1 MTPLSPTLRKAAVL
15 ISALDDRSADALL
28 EQMGPQQAALVR
40 SALVALDD
48 IPAAE
53 QQAVLAEF
61 LRQQTR
67 PVADKIADD
76 VELELHSAAAPP
88 AASPRP
94 SPLAFLSQVSSQ
106 QLARVLRSEQAQTIA
121 VVIANLPPERAAE
134 LLEQLPSALA
144 TDAVERL
151 AWLDEV
157 PHEVVADLSHSLRD
171 RLRPYL
177 KGRGQAVRHQS
188 AVLEA
193 LQARQRQHGS
203 LAATNS
209 QPTVIAQRYR
219 LVSDEKTVQPRPR
232 MRFSDLAQ
240 LDGSALKQVFAA
252 ADPRVALVA
261 LTGAD
266 VRLVNRILEQLPKRD
281 AALLKQRLEHPGP
294 IRLREIDEARES
306 IAAVADR
313 LAAAGDIHL
322 APRAGFAAAV

>member
-1 MTPLSPTLRKAAVL
+1 MQQLSPTLRKAAVL
-15 ISALDDRSADALL
+15 ISALDDHSADALL

-61 LRQQTR
+61 LRQQADTAC
-67 PVADKIADD
+67 VADRHADD
-76 VELELHSAAAPP
+76 VALELHTADAPP
-88 AASPRP
+88 TATSQRA
-94 SPLAFLSQVSSQ
+94 PLAFLLEVAPPH
-106 QLARVLRSEQAQTIA
+106 LARVLRTEQAQTIA
-121 VVIANLPPERAAE
+121 VVVANLPPARAAE

-151 AWLDEV
+151 AWLDAV
-157 PHEVVADLSHSLRD
+157 PPETIADLAHSLRQ

-177 KGRGQAVRHQS
+177 SANGQATRHQT

-193 LQARQRQHGS
+193 LQVRQRQRTM
-203 LAATNS
+203 AND
-209 QPTVIAQRYR
+209 QPTVVAQRYR
-219 LVSDEKTVQPRPR
+219 LVSDEAPSEPRAQLA
-232 MRFSDLAQ
+232 FADLARV
-240 LDGSALKQVFAA
+240 DGRTLKQVFAA
-252 ADPRVALVA
+252 ADPQVALVA

-266 VRLVNRILEQLPKRD
+266 ERLVARILEQLPKRD

-306 IAAVADR
+306 IAAVAGR
-313 LAAAGDIHL
+313 LAAAGEIIL
-322 APRAGFAAAV
+322 PPRPGFAAAV